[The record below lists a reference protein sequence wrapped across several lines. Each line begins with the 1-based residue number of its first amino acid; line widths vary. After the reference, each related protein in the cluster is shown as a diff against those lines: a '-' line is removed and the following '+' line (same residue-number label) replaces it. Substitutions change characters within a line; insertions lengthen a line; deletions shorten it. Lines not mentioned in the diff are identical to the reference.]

1 MSDLTPRPAA
11 PSADGEAPRP
21 PSAAPEAAAGPPARE
36 TSPALAEQVARRVY
50 ELLLADLRRDL
61 ERHGRRW

>member
-1 MSDLTPRPAA
+1 VSAFTPRPAA
-11 PSADGEAPRP
+11 PSGDGDARVP
-21 PSAAPEAAAGPPARE
+21 PSAAPEPAAGTPARE